1 MWGSNLR
8 PSTLSS
14 LLGKIWQKNASVHSS
29 AVTVHSSAVTLHT
42 NMFKPTKCERVNCS
56 NISYSRRAFYNHRK
70 SCKVKMSYKE
80 HSGYEHLEALI
91 KKPTVKFAIAYHQT
105 LEDDEREQ
113 LRGCLAL
120 YHKEL
125 QKRKKLYEDMQKEAD
140 VLKNQ
145 MTAINSAPELSE
157 DPSVEP
163 PPKKAKEDESAR
175 QPTLTNWTLFGGGS
189 STSSTA
195 TGPSKV

>member
-1 MWGSNLR
+1 
-8 PSTLSS
+8 
-14 LLGKIWQKNASVHSS
+14 
-29 AVTVHSSAVTLHT
+29 
-42 NMFKPTKCERVNCS
+42 
-56 NISYSRRAFYNHRK
+56 
-70 SCKVKMSYKE
+70 MSYKE
-80 HSGYEHLEALI
+80 HDGYEHLEALI
-91 KKPTVKFAIAYHQT
+91 KKPTVKFAVAYHQT
-105 LEDDEREQ
+105 LEDEDREK

-125 QKRKKLYEDMQKEAD
+125 RRRKNSYEEMQTEAN
-140 VLKNQ
+140 VLSKQ

-189 STSSTA
+189 SASST
-195 TGPSKV
+195 GPAKV